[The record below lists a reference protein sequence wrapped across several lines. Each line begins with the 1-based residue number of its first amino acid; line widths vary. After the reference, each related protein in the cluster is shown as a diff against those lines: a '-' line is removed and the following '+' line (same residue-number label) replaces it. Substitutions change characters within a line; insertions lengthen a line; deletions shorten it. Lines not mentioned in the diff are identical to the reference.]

1 MATLPDTEEIPVNAT
16 IQLLKKVTLSLK
28 IGCEPGKF
36 SLTDAPIS
44 FDFIYG
50 VASDGLSPF
59 ESALSDKHAGDTLIV
74 SVKQADAHQFFG
86 HIFHTLSKSL
96 GMKIMPE
103 TICLEIEVAAVTEP
117 DDREVVQSLAS
128 ALKHGGCGGS
138 CGCGC

>member
-1 MATLPDTEEIPVNAT
+1 MQVNAA

-28 IGCEPGKF
+28 VGCEPGKCSPVDSSVPF
-36 SLTDAPIS
+36 A
-44 FDFIYG
+44 FIYG

-74 SVKQADAHQFFG
+74 SVKQADAYQFFG
-86 HIFHTLSKSL
+86 HIFHTLSKAL

-103 TICLEIEVAAVTEP
+103 TICLEIEVAAVTDP
-117 DDREVVQSLAS
+117 DDREVVQSVAS